1 MELGE
6 KLRQARLR
14 SGLSQRQVCG
24 EEITRNMLS
33 QIEHGAC
40 NPSVSTLCFLA
51 RRLGLP
57 VSYFLEEEGV
67 VSSNGSCMEK
77 AWAAFE
83 AGDASGALGGVEQYR
98 GPDALFDREY
108 HILMALVLL
117 RLAETSAESGR
128 QVYARQL
135 LSQVQELE
143 SVLPWLPEVR
153 QRRLVLQVRLGDAV
167 PAEMLRSLDDQLLIH
182 ASVALDA
189 GNLTRA
195 AGFLDACDD
204 RDAAPWLLLRAKVYM
219 AQSEYAAG
227 AKLLQELEKNDP
239 ETAIP
244 LLEQCFSALGDYRL
258 AYYYACKQRKK

>member
-6 KLRQARLR
+6 KLRQARLQA
-14 SGLSQRQVCG
+14 GLSQRQVCG

-51 RRLGLP
+51 RQLGLP
-57 VSYFLEEEGV
+57 VSYFLEEENA
-67 VSSNGSCMEK
+67 VSANSSCMVK

-83 AGDASGALGGVEQYR
+83 AGDAPGALELLERYR

-108 HILMALVLL
+108 PILKALVLL
-117 RLAETSAESGR
+117 RLAEASAEAGR

-135 LSQVQELE
+135 LEQVRELE
-143 SVLPWLPEVR
+143 PKLSWLPEVG
-153 QRRLVLQVRLGDAV
+153 QRRLALQSRLGDAV
-167 PAEMLRSLDDQLLIH
+167 PADMLRSLDDQLL
-182 ASVALDA
+182 ARARAALDA
-189 GNLTRA
+189 GSDTRA
-195 AGFLDACDD
+195 AAFLDACDD
-204 RDAAPWLLLRAKVYM
+204 PDAAQWLLLRAKVYL

-227 AKLLQELEKNDP
+227 AKLLQELEKTDP
-239 ETAIP
+239 ETAVP
-244 LLEQCFSALGDYRL
+244 LLEQCFSAMGDYRL

>member
-14 SGLSQRQVCG
+14 AGLSQRQVCG

-33 QIEHGAC
+33 QIEHGVC

-51 RRLGLP
+51 RQLGLP
-57 VSYFLEEEGV
+57 VSYFLEEESA
-67 VSSNGSCMEK
+67 VSSNSSCMAK
-77 AWAAFE
+77 AWTAFE
-83 AGDASGALGGVEQYR
+83 AEDAPGALQLLEQYR

-108 HILMALVLL
+108 HILKALVLL
-117 RLAETSAESGR
+117 RLAEASAESGR

-143 SVLPWLPEVR
+143 SALPWLPEVGR
-153 QRRLVLQVRLGDAV
+153 RRLLLQSRLGEPV
-167 PAEMLRSLDDQLLIH
+167 PQEKLQSLDDELLLH
-182 ASVALDA
+182 ASAALDA
-189 GNLTRA
+189 GSPARA
-195 AGFLDACDD
+195 AAFLDACQAQET
-204 RDAAPWLLLRAKVYM
+204 AAWLLLRARAYM
-219 AQSEYAAG
+219 AQSEYAA
-227 AKLLQELEKNDP
+227 AARLLQEAEKTNP